1 MTTRPSRPQTPAPES
16 PRRRLRW
23 PAALAWLVALLLSAV
38 IAIVA
43 FVATGRP
50 ARPVQPA
57 TGHFPAAA
65 PPPLAA
71 VTPTARVTAGGLPAL
86 PHGPTGPAHAAPSAT
101 AHTSPPTRLVIAAIG
116 VDTGLESLG
125 RLPDGTLQAPAQWG
139 VAGWYAA
146 GVRPGDPGPAVIVGH
161 VDSVHGP
168 AVFYR
173 LRNLHLGAVA
183 LVRQQTGATL
193 RFIIDSVDSYPKTS
207 FPTEAV
213 YGPTPLP
220 ELRLVTCTGEFDW
233 AAHSYLDNLVVSAH
247 LT

>member
-1 MTTRPSRPQTPAPES
+1 MTARHLRPQTPAARS
-16 PRRRLRW
+16 PRRRLRS
-23 PAALAWLVALLLSAV
+23 PAALAWLVTLLVLAV
-38 IAIVA
+38 IAVAA

-50 ARPVQPA
+50 ARPAQPA
-57 TGHFPAAA
+57 TSQRPAAA
-65 PPPLAA
+65 PSTHAA
-71 VTPTARVTAGGLPAL
+71 GATAGGLPAL

-101 AHTSPPTRLVIAAIG
+101 AQTSPPTRLVIAAIG

-125 RLPDGTLQAPAQWG
+125 RLPDGTLQAPSQWG
-139 VAGWYAA
+139 VAGWYSA
-146 GVRPGDPGPAVIVGH
+146 GVRPGAPGPAVIIGH
-161 VDSVHGP
+161 VDSVNGP

-173 LRNLHLGAVA
+173 LRNLHPGAVA
-183 LVRQQTGATL
+183 LVRQRTGATL
-193 RFIIDSVDSYPKTS
+193 RFIIDSVRSYPKKS

-247 LT
+247 LA